1 MITLGHIALAV
12 LISGFLASFTDWF
25 FGGYL
30 FHKQYMAHPEIW
42 RNKPGDKAG
51 ENRAILWSVILGF
64 VTCAAFIYACI
75 VFGIHGYA
83 AALCLAV
90 FVWVIAPVPLLI
102 TNALFI
108 KMHPLNVVS
117 NSLGWLAKLILAALA
132 VGWFLA

>member
-1 MITLGHIALAV
+1 MSILHIALAILV
-12 LISGFLASFTDWF
+12 SGFLASFADWF

-30 FHKQYMAHPEIW
+30 FHKQYLAYPEIW

-51 ENRAILWSVILGF
+51 ENRAILWSVILSF
-64 VTCAAFIYACI
+64 VSCAAFIYACI

-83 AALCLAV
+83 AAICLAV

-117 NSLGWLAKLILAALA
+117 NSLGWLAKLLLAALA
-132 VGWFLA
+132 VGWFQF

>member
-1 MITLGHIALAV
+1 MGIFHFVLAV

-30 FHKQYMAHPEIW
+30 FHKQYLAYPEIW
-42 RNKPGDKAG
+42 RNKPGDNAG

-64 VTCAAFIYACI
+64 VTCAAFICACI
-75 VFGIHGYA
+75 AFRIHGYIA
-83 AALCLAV
+83 ATHLAL
-90 FVWVIAPVPLLI
+90 FVWVSAPVPLLI

-117 NSLGWLAKLILAALA
+117 NSLGWLAKLILPALA
-132 VGWFLA
+132 VGFFAK

>member
-1 MITLGHIALAV
+1 MMNLGRITVAI
-12 LISGFLASFTDWF
+12 LISGFLGSFTDWF

-30 FHKQYMAHPEIW
+30 FHKQYLAYPEIW
-42 RNKPGDKAG
+42 RNVAGDKAA
-51 ENRAILWSVILGF
+51 ENRAVRWSVILGF
-64 VTCAAFIYACI
+64 LTCAAFIYACF

-83 AALCLAV
+83 AALCFAA
-90 FVWVIAPVPLLI
+90 FVWVIAPLPLLI

-132 VGWFLA
+132 VGFFLP

>member
-1 MITLGHIALAV
+1 MSIVHVVLAI
-12 LISGFLASFTDWF
+12 LISGFLASFADWF

-30 FHKQYMAHPEIW
+30 FHKQYLAYPEIW

-51 ENRAILWSVILGF
+51 ENCAILWSVILGF
-64 VTCAAFIYACI
+64 LTCAGFIFACL
-75 VFGIHGYA
+75 VFNICGYFPAIHL
-83 AALCLAV
+83 AL
-90 FVWVIAPVPLLI
+90 FVWIIAPVPLLI

-132 VGWFLA
+132 AGWLLS